1 MSEWLNEWWEEQ
13 DADHAWQQQHQLE
26 QQKQQEERQKIK
38 NILLASGCMFIFF
51 LLSFAYYIKI

>member
-13 DADHAWQQQHQLE
+13 DADHAWQQQQQLE
-26 QQKQQEERQKIK
+26 QQQQEERQKIK

-51 LLSFAYYIKI
+51 LVSFAYYIKI